1 MTWSMDDDHTFLEKA
16 MCLIMNGKAMV
27 GEQMEQGLTKL
38 KQVSES

>member
-1 MTWSMDDDHTFLEKA
+1 MDDDHTFLKKA